1 MITINTSF
9 NLSFGGSLQS
19 KELDQYELTA
29 LSIWLVEAINV
40 PQTLPLFLN
49 GTKFIW
55 RVEDHFR
62 VKDLDVRKGLLEAR
76 EIVDEIEKIP
86 QLFMLDDTYPSWNE
100 HPNHNCPL
108 PVCCRYQVLQ
118 FNEGR
123 LGYLDTKKGHRSIL
137 PVLLYLRPNK
147 DGWEYAKGKHTE
159 SSTVYYEFD
168 IH

>member
-1 MITINTSF
+1 MITPIIKF
-9 NLSFGGSLQS
+9 NVPFGGSLQS

-55 RVEDHFR
+55 RVEDYFR
-62 VKDLDVRKGLLEAR
+62 VKDLEISINMLEAR

-86 QLFMLDDTYPSWNE
+86 EAFMLDDTYPGWYD
-100 HPNHNCPL
+100 HPNANSPL
-108 PVCCRYQVLQ
+108 PVYYRHQVLQ

-123 LGYLDTKKGHRSIL
+123 LGYLDTEKGHRSIL
-137 PVLLYLRPNK
+137 PVLLYLRSNK
-147 DGWEYAKGKHTE
+147 DGWDYAKGKHTE

-168 IH
+168 IR